1 MKLPE
6 AKKKYLENPKSYRA
20 NLKEQLG
27 IDVKQI
33 NFYDDN
39 EPFINMIHKMEAF
52 FNSEEQLKK
61 MKMDEDFAKYKMNF
75 RDAIHYSEPSLM
87 HSIVGTPKGFN
98 LNVHNLVTIYITDGS
113 YIQIAPLGEKKL
125 EITRMEVM
133 EKRLGVGSLMLEIL
147 FRLLAFSN
155 GYIPAIKAECTGVI
169 GFGENTRTTPLLGQ
183 KKFFQKNG
191 FVVKVEHPRYIELER
206 PKSKGK
212 IVN

>member
-1 MKLPE
+1 MNLSE
-6 AKKKYLENPKSYRA
+6 AKQDYFDNPKEYRDSIS
-20 NLKEQLG
+20 NQMG
-27 IDVKQI
+27 VDVRFI
-33 NFYDDN
+33 HFIDDN
-39 EPFINMIHKMEAF
+39 QPFLNMVNKMEAF
-52 FNSEEQLKK
+52 LNSEEQLKK
-61 MKMDEDFAKYKMNF
+61 MDKDFAKYKMNF
-75 RDAIHYSEPSLM
+75 REAIHYSEPSLM
-87 HSIVGTPKGFN
+87 HSIVGTPKVFI

-155 GYIPAIKAECTGVI
+155 GYIPAIKAECTGAI
-169 GFGENTRTTPLLGQ
+169 GFGENMRTTPLLGQ

-191 FVVKVEHPRYIELER
+191 FVVKVEHPQYLELER